1 MNLNHTEK
9 LIDEMF
15 REKDFD
21 SCAVLVSKDGQ
32 ERSLR
37 LKNCNVCKGMQCL

>member
-21 SCAVLVSKDGQ
+21 SYAALISKDG
-32 ERSLR
+32 
-37 LKNCNVCKGMQCL
+37 

>member
-1 MNLNHTEK
+1 MSLNHTEK

-21 SCAVLVSKDGQ
+21 SYAVLVSKDG
-32 ERSLR
+32 
-37 LKNCNVCKGMQCL
+37 